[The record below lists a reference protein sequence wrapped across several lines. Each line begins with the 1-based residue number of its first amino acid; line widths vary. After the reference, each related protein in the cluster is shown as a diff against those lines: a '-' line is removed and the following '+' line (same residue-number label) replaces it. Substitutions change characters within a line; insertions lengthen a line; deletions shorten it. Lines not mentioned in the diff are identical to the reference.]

1 MAEINMDDLKP
12 NSFKYR
18 QEADEALK
26 EATEKQ
32 QEEPEK
38 KVEKVITGK
47 VTSKKRS
54 LGRRFLDIFFKDGA
68 SPKEIQAYLLEDVIV
83 PAVLDNITEVIN
95 SAVEMVFF
103 GEARR
108 RNKKPGSGSG
118 NSARVNYGGYF
129 NSGDSRRDRPSRS
142 IKEQSTREIL
152 EDFIFDSRADAEQVL
167 DDMRELLDRYQQVT
181 VADYLDMLGKTS
193 VYTDNKFGWTDL
205 SRVQVSR
212 VRGGYRIDLP
222 RESAL

>member
-26 EATEKQ
+26 EAAEN
-32 QEEPEK
+32 QEEQEK

-54 LGRRFLDIFFKDGA
+54 LGRRFIDIFFKDGA
-68 SPKEIQAYLLEDVIV
+68 SPKEIRTYLLEDVIV
-83 PAVLDNITEVIN
+83 PAVLDNITEIVN
-95 SAVEMVFF
+95 SSVEMIFF

-108 RNKKPGSGSG
+108 RNKKSSGGSG
-118 NSARVNYGGYF
+118 NNARVNYGGYF
-129 NSGDSRRDRPSRS
+129 NSGDNRRDRPSRS
-142 IKEQSTREIL
+142 VKEQSSREIL
-152 EDFIFDSRADAEQVL
+152 DDFIFDSRADAEQVL